1 MPVSNDIVR
10 LDRSHAKAAI
20 ETLVKAFR
28 NEQPFLYY
36 FPDEVKREKITTPL
50 VSMAVFSALK
60 YGEVYAT
67 SHDMEGI
74 ATWMPS
80 ENYPITFWRALR
92 AIPLSVT
99 LGFARY
105 GGYSL
110 KRFGQYIDSVHAR
123 LAPFKHMYL
132 ESLGVDPQF
141 QGKGHAGKLLRHM
154 LTRLDKTDMPCYLE
168 TAEEHNVGL
177 YKHFGF
183 RVVDESKV
191 PGTSLTNWAMLRKS
205 RKDTS

>member
-36 FPDEVKREKITTPL
+36 FPDEVKRERIATPL
-50 VSMAVFSALK
+50 ISMAVFSALK

-67 SHDMEGI
+67 SQDMEGI

-99 LGFARY
+99 LRFASY

-141 QGKGHAGKLLRHM
+141 EGKGHAGKLLRHM
-154 LTRLDKTDMPCYLE
+154 LTRLDRTDMPCYLE

-183 RVVDESKV
+183 RVVDESSV
-191 PGTSLTNWAMLRKS
+191 PGTNLTNWAMLRKS

>member
-1 MPVSNDIVR
+1 MLVSNDIVR

-36 FPDEVKREKITTPL
+36 FPDDVKRESIATPL
-50 VSMAVFSALK
+50 ISMADFSALK

-67 SHDMEGI
+67 SQDMEGI

-99 LGFARY
+99 LRFASY

-123 LAPFKHMYL
+123 LAPFKHVYL

-141 QGKGHAGKLLRHM
+141 QGEGHAGSLLRHM
-154 LTRLDKTDMPCYLE
+154 LTRLDRTDMPCYLE

-177 YKHFGF
+177 YRHYGF
-183 RVVDESKV
+183 RVVDESSV
-191 PGTSLTNWAMLRKS
+191 PGTSLTNWAMLRRS

>member
-1 MPVSNDIVR
+1 
-10 LDRSHAKAAI
+10 
-20 ETLVKAFR
+20 VKAFR

-36 FPDEVKREKITTPL
+36 FPDEVKRERIATPL

-80 ENYPITFWRALR
+80 DNYPITFWRALR

-99 LGFARY
+99 LRFASY

-132 ESLGVDPQF
+132 QSLGVDPQF

-154 LTRLDKTDMPCYLE
+154 LTRLDRTDMPCYLE

-177 YKHFGF
+177 YKQFGF
-183 RVVDESKV
+183 RVVDESNV
-191 PGTSLTNWAMLRKS
+191 PGTSLTNWAMLRES